1 MTGTNLDAQAVGV
14 KEKKRRSQA
23 YRNMQTFLRNR
34 LAGAGLIVVVLFTLA
49 SIFAPLITP
58 YDPALPDMKQIG
70 KAPSAEHPFGTD

>member
-34 LAGAGLIVVVLFTLA
+34 LAVAGLIVVVLF
-49 SIFAPLITP
+49 IVIR
-58 YDPALPDMKQIG
+58 IG
-70 KAPSAEHPFGTD
+70 FPRFTRMQDRVDGLNN